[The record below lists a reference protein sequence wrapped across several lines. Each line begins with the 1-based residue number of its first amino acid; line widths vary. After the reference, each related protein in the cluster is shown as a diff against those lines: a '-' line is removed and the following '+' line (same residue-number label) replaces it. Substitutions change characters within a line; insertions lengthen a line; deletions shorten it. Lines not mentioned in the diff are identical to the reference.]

1 MTGRMLVP
9 TLLLAGC
16 RGGPQR
22 VLEPMGPQA
31 AHIHGLWN
39 TFLAICTGVFVLVV
53 AALLLAILRRRVD
66 PEIGSSPPA
75 VDAEALPPQE
85 RRAHRHVIA
94 VEPAVE
100 RGLSRWVAASVV
112 LTVVL
117 LLVLL
122 VANILTGKALTKL
135 PHEQA
140 LEVEVLGRQWWWEF
154 KYRDPVPSRLLTT
167 ANELHIPVGR
177 TVEFTLKADD
187 VIHSLWV
194 PNLGGKKDLIPGR
207 TATLRLRADK
217 AGVYRGQCAE
227 YCGTQHAKM
236 ALLVFSVSDA
246 DFEAWADRQRSTAP
260 EPESDEQK
268 RGRELFVNGTCAMCH
283 AIQGT
288 PANGRRA
295 PDLTHFAGRE
305 TLGAGAVPNTRGHLA
320 GWIVDPHGIKPGV
333 NMPAHT
339 TLSGSDLHALVAY
352 LESLK

>member
-1 MTGRMLVP
+1 VNVQDMLNP
-9 TLLLAGC
+9 A
-16 RGGPQR
+16 
-22 VLEPMGPQA
+22 GPQA
-31 AHIHGLWN
+31 ERILELWWV
-39 TFLAICTGVFVLVV
+39 TLAICSAVFVAVLIV
-53 AALLLAILRRRVD
+53 LAIALWKKPSAGR
-66 PEIGSSPPA
+66 GAHAA
-75 VDAEALPPQE
+75 VAGAIAL
-85 RRAHRHVIA
+85 
-94 VEPAVE
+94 
-100 RGLSRWVAASVV
+100 S
-112 LTVVL
+112 T
-117 LLVLL
+117 VLL
-122 VANILTGKALTKL
+122 VVLIFLSFGTDRALATL
-135 PHEQA
+135 PGDDPLKIELVAH
-140 LEVEVLGRQWWWEF
+140 RWWWEAR
-154 KYRDPVPSRLLTT
+154 YQDPEPSRTFAT

-236 ALLVFSVSDA
+236 ALLVSSVSEA
-246 DFEAWADRQRSTAP
+246 DFEAWAQQQRSNAP
-260 EPESDEQK
+260 EPKSDEQK
-268 RGRELFVNGTCAMCH
+268 RGLELFVTGTCAMCH

-295 PDLTHFAGRE
+295 PDLTHFASRE